1 MISAAKR
8 DVVFAV
14 LLRCLTLCSAGIIC
28 LICVFVGRESWAAF
42 DSPTDAGDRTFELAH
57 LFTDDAWNPA
67 NRQFNLLP
75 MIFGSLLA
83 TFGSALLAA
92 PLGIGVAIFLNY
104 YAPNKFG
111 WFVRR
116 LVEIMAS
123 VPSVV
128 YGLWGL
134 SVLVPLIASIS
145 PIEQGQSLL
154 AGILILTFMT
164 IPPPSLWLP
173 MRRSK
178 QFHNIKSMLPLHWD
192 WAGEQRCG
200 RSCCRRL
207 DLVWFR
213 Q

>member
-111 WFVRR
+111 WFVRWAVGTVGVGPVDR
-116 LVEIMAS
+116 VNQSNRTRPKLAGRNTDFDLHDHPHHHCGCRCGDPSSSTISNPCCRCTGTGQAS
-123 VPSVV
+123 NGVVDRVADGSIWFGFGSDPSVC
-128 YGLWGL
+128 
-134 SVLVPLIASIS
+134 SC
-145 PIEQGQSLL
+145 
-154 AGILILTFMT
+154 
-164 IPPPSLWLP
+164 
-173 MRRSK
+173 
-178 QFHNIKSMLPLHWD
+178 D
-192 WAGEQRCG
+192 W
-200 RSCCRRL
+200 
-207 DLVWFR
+207 
-213 Q
+213 